1 MKLIAK
7 KKHEMCFVTYATTSA
22 ATPQNV
28 FLKLN
33 RTSRREKKTDTIFNL
48 AWKVFLELF
57 VSFLNHGVDGD

>member
-33 RTSRREKKTDTIFNL
+33 RTSRREKKRQIPYLIWPGKF
-48 AWKVFLELF
+48 F
-57 VSFLNHGVDGD
+57 